1 MKRIFT
7 LLLFLTLV
15 LFIIHSCDYR
25 LWMLKKETLTYKEL
39 PVDVKK
45 SLENKLE
52 NFDITKDYILF
63 VNESDSSNYKAER
76 VGILWGPKSWVS
88 HIKLTDVRK
97 NIVYKIDRKVPE
109 PYIIYNN
116 KLYILDRYNVRSSD
130 DAKEAI
136 YSKYELK

>member
-1 MKRIFT
+1 
-7 LLLFLTLV
+7 
-15 LFIIHSCDYR
+15 
-25 LWMLKKETLTYKEL
+25 MLKKETLTYKEL

-116 KLYILDRYNVRSSD
+116 KLYILDQYNVRSSD